1 MLEFLRNLNPN
12 NRTTATNR
20 RNDAPT
26 VPTVTIEVS
35 PPAEEEDRAQWKS
48 PVQFFMTI
56 LGFCVGLGNIWRFPY
71 LCQKNGGGKF
81 VLILFPGI
89 RWHFPLIFVLL
100 KLTCLVTLF
109 DSKVQ
114 LFKNFKNEP
123 FLAFLMNFCP
133 LVNVARFARDIE

>member
-12 NRTTATNR
+12 NRTASATNR
-20 RNDAPT
+20 RNDAST

-35 PPAEEEDRAQWKS
+35 PPPEEDGKVQWKS

-81 VLILFPGI
+81 FEGELRSCKI
-89 RWHFPLIFVLL
+89 H
-100 KLTCLVTLF
+100 
-109 DSKVQ
+109 
-114 LFKNFKNEP
+114 
-123 FLAFLMNFCP
+123 
-133 LVNVARFARDIE
+133 

>member
-109 DSKVQ
+109 ESKVHV
-114 LFKNFKNEP
+114 FK
-123 FLAFLMNFCP
+123 
-133 LVNVARFARDIE
+133 

>member
-109 DSKVQ
+109 DRKLQVSKNRQ
-114 LFKNFKNEP
+114 NGL
-123 FLAFLMNFCP
+123 LLTFLMNFCP
-133 LVNVARFARDIE
+133 LKIYT